1 MSLKMKD
8 DGDDFDQ
15 MMFTPISDHHVFNN
29 LDYVINSLS
38 NVGEIFA
45 EVKRKSSKLILLSL
59 VHPNSGDDHDD
70 HDHGDHHDLCQSYGD
85 HDDHDHGD
93 HDDLCQ
99 SHGDHDDHEN
109 SIDHDPLS
117 SSYIRIMQYL
127 RNFL

>member
-59 VHPNSGDDHDD
+59 VHPNPGDDHDD

-85 HDDHDHGD
+85 H
-93 HDDLCQ
+93 
-99 SHGDHDDHEN
+99 EN

-117 SSYIRIMQYL
+117 SSYIRIYNAISQKL
-127 RNFL
+127 SLTL

>member
-15 MMFTPISDHHVFNN
+15 MMFTPISAHHGFNN
-29 LDYVINSLS
+29 L
-38 NVGEIFA
+38 
-45 EVKRKSSKLILLSL
+45 
-59 VHPNSGDDHDD
+59 
-70 HDHGDHHDLCQSYGD
+70 
-85 HDDHDHGD
+85 DDHDHGD

-99 SHGDHDDHEN
+99 SYGDQDDHEN